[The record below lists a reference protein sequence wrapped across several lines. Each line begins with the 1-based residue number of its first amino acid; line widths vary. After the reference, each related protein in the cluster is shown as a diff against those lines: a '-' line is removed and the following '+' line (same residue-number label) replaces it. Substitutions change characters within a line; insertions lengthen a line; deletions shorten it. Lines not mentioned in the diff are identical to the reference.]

1 MDLAGRG
8 FHFAQVSFERCRTQ
22 RTGECM
28 GMINGLWALLFGNG
42 RNVIAETAGAFQEN
56 AENAAIRAAIT
67 RSDALQQFAS
77 EFGIARQGRFDR
89 FIDGLNRLP
98 RPAMA
103 FGTVGLIVSAM
114 VAPDWFSARMAGLA
128 LVPEPL
134 WWLMGAIISF
144 YFGARYQAK
153 SLEFG
158 ARDPSSKS
166 PKAPAATNDI
176 WTHNAA
182 LDDWR
187 QQNGR

>member
-1 MDLAGRG
+1 
-8 FHFAQVSFERCRTQ
+8 
-22 RTGECM
+22 M

-56 AENAAIRAAIT
+56 AENAAIRAAMA

-166 PKAPAATNDI
+166 PKAPVLTNDI